1 MRIIAH
7 RGLINGPN
15 DELQNR
21 PEKVMEALSL
31 GFDAEI
37 DVWFDRGRW
46 YLGHDGM
53 DHEVPL
59 SWLMTERLW
68 IHCKNIPAFY
78 NLRRLANRVNF
89 FYHDSDKIVL
99 TSNGDVWTYFG
110 LPETKDPQAI
120 CVMPEV
126 TYTWEDI
133 KLMVR
138 SGQWAGMC
146 TDWPLRIRE
155 LLV

>member
-7 RGLINGPN
+7 RGLLDGP
-15 DELQNR
+15 DEKMQNH
-21 PEKVMEALSL
+21 PSQVIKALDI

-37 DVWFDRGRW
+37 DVWFSKGKW
-46 YLGHDGM
+46 YLGHDTM
-53 DHEVPL
+53 DHEVPA
-59 SWLMTERLW
+59 SWLTTTGLW
-68 IHCKNIPAFY
+68 IHCKNVHAFY
-78 NLRRLANRVNF
+78 NLKRLASNVNF

-99 TSNGDVWTYFG
+99 TSNGHVWTYFG

-126 TYTWEDI
+126 NYTWDEI
-133 KLMVR
+133 TTMVK

-146 TDWPLRIRE
+146 TDWPQRIKE
-155 LLV
+155 MLS